1 MQGRTKVWLSQT
13 HLDKRI
19 RPGAAQN
26 LFLIVLP
33 DPISYLQCTNQ
44 SIRLKGALGTHHDLL
59 AIDGD
64 VPRRC
69 ESVLFC
75 HRAKGVTE
83 PPHQSPTLLV
93 MEPGTTNQ
101 RLGMQCLRLAASRQC
116 TKCTAIASCCV
127 WLRGGASASQ
137 VLQGFL
143 LVAGVARPRSIP
155 PRQSISRSACGEWTG
170 RGQAISRRL

>member
-13 HLDKRI
+13 HLDERI
-19 RPGAAQN
+19 RSGAVQN
-26 LFLIVLP
+26 LFLMVLP
-33 DPISYLQCTNQ
+33 DPISDLHCTNQ
-44 SIRLKGALGTHHDLL
+44 SIRLKGALGAHHDLS

-64 VPRRC
+64 VPRRR

-83 PPHQSPTLLV
+83 PPHQSPMLLE

-101 RLGMQCLRLAASRQC
+101 RSGMQCLRLAASRQC

-137 VLQGFL
+137 FLQGFL
-143 LVAGVARPRSIP
+143 VVAVVARPRSNP
-155 PRQSISRSACGEWTG
+155 PHQSTSRSAEGEWLG
-170 RGQAISRRL
+170 CDP